1 MTFEPMQPSSSKL
14 QVSPVSGVPTLTDG
28 VESRTPAPSYTQPN
42 YTEPDLVESNGPG
55 PSYAEPNYAGP
66 GLAQPKSPEP
76 ERPES
81 ECSVLLFEGQYAG
94 QMDMAAGIDTV
105 GEYLDSHRGWFT
117 RCAHPMQVEPIS
129 DHGYA
134 LVVGRFSVLSYEVEP
149 KVGLYLSPVDHQVYR
164 IDTIPIPG
172 YVPPGYDV
180 DFRSVLRLVEG
191 EGPGATEG
199 SAAPGITKVDWEL
212 SLTVKIH
219 KPRFMN
225 ALPYALVKG
234 SGDRLLNQ
242 VVRQVSKRLT
252 RKVQEDFHASNQLSL
267 PPSYHRHF
275 FWSNWGKA

>member
-1 MTFEPMQPSSSKL
+1 MQPSSSKL
-14 QVSPVSGVPTLTDG
+14 QASPLSGVPTLTDG
-28 VESRTPAPSYTQPN
+28 VESITPTPN
-42 YTEPDLVESNGPG
+42 
-55 PSYAEPNYAGP
+55 YAEPNSSGP
-66 GLAQPKSPEP
+66 DLAAPESSEPK
-76 ERPES
+76 RPET

-94 QMDMAAGIDTV
+94 QMDMAADIDTV
-105 GEYLDSHRGWFT
+105 GDYLDSHQGWFP

-134 LVVGRFSVLSYEVEP
+134 LAVGRFSVLSYEVEP

-180 DFRSVLRLVEG
+180 DFRSVLRLLEG
-191 EGPGATEG
+191 EGQGATEG
-199 SAAPGITKVDWEL
+199 SAAPAITQVDWEL

-225 ALPYALVKG
+225 ALPYTLVKG

-242 VVRQVSKRLT
+242 VVRQVSRRLT

-267 PPSYHRHF
+267 PSSYHRHF